1 MDYPARKSKKKAP
14 DERGEARL
22 ELKLAEYS
30 APFGEER
37 PWRIAT
43 EEPALAREVGAF
55 RRDRGT
61 LH

>member
-1 MDYPARKSKKKAP
+1 MDYPARKTKKKAP
-14 DERGEARL
+14 DECSEGRL

-43 EEPALAREVGAF
+43 EESELARDVGEF
-55 RRDRGT
+55 RRECGR